1 MDDRVYAVSL
11 RAFLNM
17 LSRKKK
23 LQLVSAFATLLLFA
37 LGVGCNGFFVDPT
50 LTGITVGPTATI
62 QTQGTVQMSAV
73 ATYNDGTTKT
83 LGTGVQWNTGTPSVA
98 TVSSAGLVTGVTTG
112 TSSIT
117 GSFQTQSNSATVTVQ
132 LANILK
138 ITVTPMNDT
147 IAQSSGTLQ
156 FDAMATTS
164 SGNQDITNSANWS
177 SSNSAA
183 GSIDPAN
190 GLFTAATG
198 LTSNQTTIISA
209 SEGGVTGQTN
219 LTVKTQ

>member
-1 MDDRVYAVSL
+1 
-11 RAFLNM
+11 M
-17 LSRKKK
+17 LSSKKK
-23 LQLVSAFATLLLFA
+23 LQLVAAFATLLLFA
-37 LGVGCNGFFVDPT
+37 VGVACSGFFVDPT

-62 QTQGTVQMSAV
+62 QIKGTVQMSAV
-73 ATYNDGTTKT
+73 GTYNDGTTKT
-83 LGTGVQWNTGTPSVA
+83 LGSGVQWASGTPSVA
-98 TVSSAGLVTGVTTG
+98 TVNSAGLVTGVSSG

-117 GSFQTQSNSATVTVQ
+117 GSFQTQSNSATITVQ

-147 IAQSSGTLQ
+147 ITQSSGTLQ
-156 FDAMATTS
+156 FAAMATTS
-164 SGNQDITNSANWS
+164 SGNQDITNSANWT

-198 LTSNQTTIISA
+198 LTSNQVTTISA
-209 SEGGVTGQTN
+209 AEGGVTGQTN
-219 LTVKTQ
+219 LTVTTQ